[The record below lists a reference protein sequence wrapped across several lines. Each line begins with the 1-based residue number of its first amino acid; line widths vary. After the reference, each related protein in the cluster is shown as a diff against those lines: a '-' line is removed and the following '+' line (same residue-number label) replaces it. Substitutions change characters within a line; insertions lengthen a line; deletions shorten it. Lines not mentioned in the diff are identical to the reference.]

1 MESHFNVA
9 IIGGGP
15 AGLAAAQVLGRQR
28 RQVVLIDNAEA
39 VLHKGDLECEL
50 NVPFGKGEDR
60 AEGITLLED
69 GGSVLV
75 DVRLTGW
82 RTQDWRPRHPRRRFR
97 PQGLR
102 NRAAQISVPLNTGLC
117 NPHHPLNRAKGRRG
131 DGQHYVDRDQPP
143 DLALWR
149 SDFARAAG

>member
-1 MESHFNVA
+1 MESHFDVA

-39 VLHKGDLECEL
+39 VLDKGDLGCEL

-60 AEGITLLED
+60 AEGITLARGRQVSP
-69 GGSVLV
+69 GG
-75 DVRLTGW
+75 VRLTGW

-102 NRAAQISVPLNTGLC
+102 NRAAQSQSLSIQ
-117 NPHHPLNRAKGRRG
+117 A
-131 DGQHYVDRDQPP
+131 
-143 DLALWR
+143 
-149 SDFARAAG
+149 FAIPITL